1 MQMGLSYK
9 YILSYK
15 FLDVNKFIKKKK
27 KKKKKDTFSKEKNPK
42 LKIRKKIYKKTLFF
56 PEFWKL
62 HACTVKKIFSGFK
75 ISMGRVEDK
84 QTIFS
89 RPNHRPAVVCD
100 GTPPNP
106 STIDVM
112 VGSPS
117 KKQTR
122 ARDMLQSL
130 GNLILVRLLIYYEFE
145 RV

>member
-1 MQMGLSYK
+1 MPPNLK
-9 YILSYK
+9 
-15 FLDVNKFIKKKK
+15 NKTKKKK
-27 KKKKKDTFSKEKNPK
+27 TG
-42 LKIRKKIYKKTLFF
+42 I
-56 PEFWKL
+56 
-62 HACTVKKIFSGFK
+62 
-75 ISMGRVEDK
+75 
-84 QTIFS
+84 
-89 RPNHRPAVVCD
+89 D

-130 GNLILVRLLIYYEFE
+130 GNLFLMRLVIYDEFE